1 MRLAN
6 RLLVALVLAVTAIMG
21 VYAVI
26 ALRQRAELVSDALAR
41 ETDTLA
47 LALQAVT
54 DNAIRDGRFE
64 DLDGILRGVA
74 EDPETFLVAVLDP
87 EGRVLAGEDV
97 ALPACLPADAVTRPG
112 PDGLRDWSD
121 CHGRVRWVSLSVRR
135 PARAL
140 LVARRATVVERDESA
155 SRFRILLT
163 TLALAGGAGLVI
175 LFVLRWNLSRPLEE
189 VMRGVRSVGGPSVPD
204 RIDLPRASGELRE
217 LAGAFNQMA
226 DRLEGKR
233 RTLIQEVEERIA
245 LEGRIRTEE
254 KFAALGRLTGGIAH
268 ELGSPLNVIG
278 VRAEAI
284 AEDSEVPEEGRRQAR
299 EIVAEVDRVA
309 ELIRSLTH
317 VARRDPMEPK
327 VLDLVNALT
336 GIVEEGRT
344 LGAESGITL
353 EFDAPEGSVE
363 VRGDPNLLRIAF
375 LNVVSNALQAIASS
389 CEGKQGQNGP
399 AAVRVRLS
407 VEGNVAQVTIE
418 DEGPGIRPEHLPRLF
433 EPFFTTK
440 DVGEGMGLGL
450 AMTRGILEEHGGTV
464 TVEPGEPGGLRVTC
478 TLPLVPGSP

>member
-1 MRLAN
+1 MRIAS
-6 RLLVALVLAVTAIMG
+6 RLLVPLVLAVTAIMG
-21 VYAVI
+21 AYAVI

-87 EGRVLAGEDV
+87 EGRVLAGEEV
-97 ALPACLPADAVTRPG
+97 ALPACLPADEVTRPG
-112 PDGLRDWSD
+112 SDGLRDWSD
-121 CHGRVRWVSLSVRR
+121 CHDRVRWVSLSVRQ

-140 LVARRATVVERDESA
+140 LVARRATVVERDEAA

-175 LFVLRWNLSRPLEE
+175 LVVVRWNLSRPLEE
-189 VMRGVRSVGGPSVPD
+189 VMRGVRSVGGLSVPD
-204 RIDLPRASGELRE
+204 RIELPRASGELRE

-226 DRLEGKR
+226 DRLEEKR

-254 KFAALGRLTGGIAH
+254 KFAALGRLTGGVAH

-309 ELIRSLTH
+309 ALIRSLTH
-317 VARRDPMEPK
+317 VARRDPMEPRE
-327 VLDLVNALT
+327 LDLVDVLT

-353 EFDAPEGSVE
+353 AFDAPEGSVG
-363 VRGDPNLLRIAF
+363 VRGDRNLLRIAF
-375 LNVVSNALQAIASS
+375 LNLVSNALQAVATLS
-389 CEGKQGQNGP
+389 EGKQGEDGR

-407 VEGNVAQVTIE
+407 VEGDVAHVTIE

-464 TVEPGEPGGLRVTC
+464 QVEPGEPGGLRVTC
-478 TLPLVPGSP
+478 TLPLAPGNP